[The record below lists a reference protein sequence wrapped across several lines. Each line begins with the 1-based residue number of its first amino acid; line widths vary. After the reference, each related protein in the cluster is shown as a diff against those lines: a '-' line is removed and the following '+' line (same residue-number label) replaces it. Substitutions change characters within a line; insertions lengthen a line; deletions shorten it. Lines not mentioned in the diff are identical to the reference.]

1 MTTGVTDQLNQ
12 AIKRFRKSVYYILVV
27 AFISAAYV
35 SAAKKESLPYK
46 ILEGYFVGN
55 EFVPYLP
62 VDTVIRS
69 SDQFQKIFGYAT
81 VMGRQPAAIDFEN
94 EFVLAIMPEV
104 SDQSPQIELISLLK
118 RNEEILVRYK
128 ITLGQKQSYTV
139 KPLLLISLP
148 KKYSNKF
155 LFIRQHQAVKNR

>member
-1 MTTGVTDQLNQ
+1 MTTGVTDQLYR
-12 AIKRFRKSVYYILVV
+12 ARKRFRKSVYYFLVV
-27 AFISAAYV
+27 AFISVACV
-35 SAAKKESLPYK
+35 SAAKKESVHYK
-46 ILEGYFVGN
+46 ILEGYFVSN
-55 EFVPYLP
+55 EFVPFLP

-69 SDQFQKIFGYAT
+69 SDQFHKIFGYAT

-94 EFVLAIMPEV
+94 EVVLAIMPEA
-104 SDQSPQIELISLLK
+104 SDQNPQIELISLLK

-128 ITLGQKQSYTV
+128 IILGQKQSYTV

-155 LFIRQHQAVKNR
+155 RFIRQHQAVKNR

>member
-1 MTTGVTDQLNQ
+1 MTTGITDQLYR
-12 AIKRFRKSVYYILVV
+12 AIKRFRKSVYYFLVV
-27 AFISAAYV
+27 VFISAACV
-35 SAAKKESLPYK
+35 SAGKKESVPYK
-46 ILEGYFVGN
+46 ILAGYFVGN

-94 EFVLAIMPEV
+94 EVVLAIMPEV
-104 SDQSPQIELISLLK
+104 SDQNPQIKLISLLK

-155 LFIRQHQAVKNR
+155 RFIRQYQAVRNR